1 MFSRVKYIVDILG
14 QKNVSARFLIMLF
27 AQLRSFKTELPLN
40 REPIA
45 VVLNHYFYVEDCNL

>member
-1 MFSRVKYIVDILG
+1 M
-14 QKNVSARFLIMLF
+14 FLIMLF

-45 VVLNHYFYVEDCNL
+45 VVFNYYFDVEDCDL